1 MKLFCISWA
10 LLLSALLT
18 ACAPAVPEASP
29 TAEPESQK
37 IASGPVEVFPLECG
51 RALVMD
57 LLSDGDLAQFSEQAA
72 PGSVVGGE
80 QARQFISCRANLRI
94 LTEDGAVL
102 PVEWDM
108 FSVPMEDVRG
118 EGQEAVFYRV
128 AARDG
133 VLAIPQED
141 PGTNIGSRFYAW
153 TDGGI
158 WKIDPE
164 QGTGSKVT
172 SDFYQGMHYTALAED
187 ADACHPLF
195 WIDNP
200 MVSAD
205 GRYVV
210 YRSNRS
216 APKDYGDCL
225 WALDGT
231 SGRELQLTSDAH
243 VYRVPEGFVG
253 PTEVLVA
260 NLSGDTP
267 TAYSVVDVATGAE
280 MSLQMPTL
288 PNVSICATSPAGY
301 AALGYYDDAA
311 CGTAIV
317 QIQGKDVT
325 TVQDFP
331 GIYGTIHFSP
341 SGAWAGISYNLDL
354 SRPDSELLLFDLC
367 SEAERYLSDDAAS
380 LMDHPGSASISDFA
394 WISDNALLVTTES
407 TEGGRAETTDLWQLD
422 GWR

>member
-37 IASGPVEVFPLECG
+37 IASGPVEVFPLEGG

-128 AARDG
+128 AAGDG

-141 PGTNIGSRFYAW
+141 PGTNTGSRFYAW
-153 TDGGI
+153 TDAGI

-200 MVSAD
+200 MVSPD

-210 YRSNRS
+210 YCSNRS

-311 CGTAIV
+311 CGTDIV

-367 SEAERYLSDDAAS
+367 SEAERYLSDAAAS

>member
-1 MKLFCISWA
+1 MKLRTISWA
-10 LLLSALLT
+10 LLLLFLLT
-18 ACAPAVPEASP
+18 ACAPDASEASP
-29 TAEPESQK
+29 SAPAEGQK
-37 IASGPVEVFPLECG
+37 VASGPVEVFPLEGG

-57 LLSDGDLAQFSEQAA
+57 LPSDGDPERLAEEAA
-72 PGSVVGGE
+72 PGSAITGDAEVLS
-80 QARQFISCRANLRI
+80 RRANLRI
-94 LTEDGAVL
+94 LTEDGTVL

-128 AARDG
+128 AAGDC

-141 PGTNIGSRFYAW
+141 PGTNTGSRFYAW
-153 TDGGI
+153 TDAGI

-164 QGTGSKVT
+164 QGTGNKVT

-311 CGTAIV
+311 YGTTIV

>member
-1 MKLFCISWA
+1 MW
-10 LLLSALLT
+10 
-18 ACAPAVPEASP
+18 
-29 TAEPESQK
+29 
-37 IASGPVEVFPLECG
+37 
-51 RALVMD
+51 
-57 LLSDGDLAQFSEQAA
+57 
-72 PGSVVGGE
+72 
-80 QARQFISCRANLRI
+80 
-94 LTEDGAVL
+94 
-102 PVEWDM
+102 
-108 FSVPMEDVRG
+108 
-118 EGQEAVFYRV
+118 
-128 AARDG
+128 
-133 VLAIPQED
+133 
-141 PGTNIGSRFYAW
+141 
-153 TDGGI
+153 
-158 WKIDPE
+158 
-164 QGTGSKVT
+164 
-172 SDFYQGMHYTALAED
+172 YTA
-187 ADACHPLF
+187 
-195 WIDNP
+195 
-200 MVSAD
+200 
-205 GRYVV
+205 
-210 YRSNRS
+210 NRS

>member
-1 MKLFCISWA
+1 MKHHSMLALSAA
-10 LLLSALLT
+10 LLLSLT
-18 ACAPAVPEASP
+18 ACAGTASAPAQTEA
-29 TAEPESQK
+29 Q
-37 IASGPVEVFPLECG
+37 IASGPVAVFPLEDDC
-51 RALVMD
+51 ALVMD
-57 LLSDGDLAQFSEQAA
+57 LLSDGDLAQFSEQTA
-72 PGSVVGGE
+72 PGSAAGEE
-80 QARQFISCRANLRI
+80 QARQFINCRANLRI

-128 AARDG
+128 AAGDG

-141 PGTNIGSRFYAW
+141 PGTNTGSRFYAW
-153 TDGGI
+153 TDAGI

-187 ADACHPLF
+187 ADACHHLF
-195 WIDNP
+195 WIGNP
-200 MVSAD
+200 MVSPD